1 MADAEFCA
9 LVPEAEGCEP
19 KPEPVDGGDMGP
31 RPEGGDDMR
40 KMDDGKHYV
49 EGQIA
54 QINFFFVAVANLVNM
69 YLTVYR
75 YRSDDTYYSAG
86 DVLSTNN
93 WKNANVY
100 GNYFFMGM
108 MGIAAVTQLLAIF
121 GIANGIN
128 LLVWMYGLNGLGGLV
143 SIATSI
149 MLFMAYDDA
158 YTVANDSS
166 SSVSDSTNAESVM
179 AGVWNDWVKGVINS
193 ILSEGVL
200 MANSE
205 PWYHY
210 NMMKA
215 GLYDEGKSADMVKNG
230 PGAEGDR
237 PPPRDG
243 PQLMAKMVK
252 FIAF

>member
-1 MADAEFCA
+1 M
-9 LVPEAEGCEP
+9 
-19 KPEPVDGGDMGP
+19 K
-31 RPEGGDDMR
+31 
-40 KMDDGKHYV
+40 KMDDKHDI

-54 QINFFFVAVANLVNM
+54 QIDFFFVAVANLASM
-69 YLTVYR
+69 YMTHYR
-75 YRSDDTYYSAG
+75 YRSSSTYYSAG

-108 MGIAAVTQLLAIF
+108 MGIAAITQFLAIF

-166 SSVSDSTNAESVM
+166 SSASDITNAESVM
-179 AGVWNDWVKGVINS
+179 AGVWNDWVKGIINS
-193 ILSEGVL
+193 VLSEGAL
-200 MANSE
+200 ISLSG

-210 NMMKA
+210 NMMQA
-215 GLYDEGKSADMVKNG
+215 GLYDEDKSTDMLKNG
-230 PGAEGDR
+230 PGAEGDQ